1 MLPKSH
7 LEMMHTYV
15 KSSVPLEAC
24 GLLAGKGSK
33 VSKVFL
39 IENKSQ
45 SQVRFRM
52 DPVEQLLAF
61 AWIEAN
67 SMDLLGIFH
76 SHPSGPDTLSETD
89 IAEAAYEVVQIIWS
103 PPSSPGSGRGE
114 TWKARGFWIENGEL
128 YNVELKITGE
138 E

>member
-1 MLPKSH
+1 
-7 LEMMHTYV
+7 MMHTYV

-24 GLLAGKGSK
+24 GLLAGKDSM

-52 DPVEQLLAF
+52 DPVEQLRAF

-67 SMDLLGIFH
+67 SLDLLGIFH
-76 SHPSGPDTLSETD
+76 SHPSGPNTLSATD
-89 IAEAAYEVVQIIWS
+89 IAEVAYEVVQIIWS
-103 PPSSPGSGRGE
+103 PPSSPGSGTGE
-114 TWKARGFWIENGEL
+114 PWQAHGFWIENGEL

>member
-1 MLPKSH
+1 
-7 LEMMHTYV
+7 MHTYV

-24 GLLAGKGSK
+24 GLLAGKDDT

-52 DPVEQLLAF
+52 DPLEQLRAF

-67 SMDLLGIFH
+67 SLDLLGIFH

-103 PPSSPGSGRGE
+103 PPSLRGMGTRE
-114 TWKARGFWIENGEL
+114 PWQACGYWIENGEL

>member
-1 MLPKSH
+1 
-7 LEMMHTYV
+7 MMHTYV

-24 GLLAGKGSK
+24 GLLAGKDSK

-52 DPVEQLLAF
+52 DPVEQLRAF

-67 SMDLLGIFH
+67 SLDLLGIFH
-76 SHPSGPDTLSETD
+76 SHP
-89 IAEAAYEVVQIIWS
+89 
-103 PPSSPGSGRGE
+103 
-114 TWKARGFWIENGEL
+114 
-128 YNVELKITGE
+128 
-138 E
+138 